1 MERIVIS
8 AVVRLVT
15 VMTTY
20 IFHSLVLKQFCMPII
35 EKMIINSSSADAI
48 SYEWGKQ
55 FLKQFLWII
64 LSILYLTA
72 CSIQGFCVEFFVRL
86 CCFSAVYGSV
96 RLQFISQ
103 IIHPGCPCLKQ
114 WNMHDLVWN
123 LSPVWINSSTS

>member
-35 EKMIINSSSADAI
+35 EKMIINSSSSDAI
-48 SYEWGKQ
+48 SYEANIFFETVSFDYFKHS
-55 FLKQFLWII
+55 FF
-64 LSILYLTA
+64 TA